1 MRYKYNFF
9 LLVVILFLCVP
20 AFAECP
26 KAGSP
31 ILDIQIDYGKIRYIH
46 TKSSK
51 DFPGGAPATAMG
63 LTVTDL
69 QSRASGEAKVQ
80 SNREGNLCVSL
91 HKMKVK
97 IGFPSVDIYIDK
109 KYKKGTCN
117 YRVVK
122 EHENY
127 HARVQQEGLKFF
139 TPKIKEAY
147 KIAAN
152 NVKPVEIASPEEAE
166 RISSQMIWQVEKEV
180 TPLIE
185 YVKKRLHEENMV
197 IDTEESY
204 KEETSKCPSW

>member
-9 LLVVILFLCVP
+9 LLVVILFLCIP

-26 KAGSP
+26 KSSRP
-31 ILDIQIDYGKIRYIH
+31 ILDIEVNYGKIHYIH

-51 DFPGGAPATAMG
+51 DFPGKAPPTAMG

-80 SNREGNLCVSL
+80 SNQEGNLCVSL
-91 HKMKVK
+91 YKMKVK

-117 YRVVK
+117 YKVIK

-152 NVKPVEIASPEEAE
+152 KVQPVEISSPDEAQEISGQMVRQVEAE
-166 RISSQMIWQVEKEV
+166 VA
-180 TPLIE
+180 PLIE
-185 YVKKRLHEENMV
+185 YVKKRLQEENMV